1 MEEGLD
7 PEKQPT
13 PASTGRT
20 ETPSATSMSRPTR
33 GYAHLAEF
41 MTKTRHGMM
50 RRFKDLSTQNLLYL
64 QAELYQ
70 LKFELDREAA
80 ADAQFPRSD
89 ERSNWDF
96 HWNLLATS
104 GQRGCDKRWKI
115 WLKLRERLYEY
126 QDAIQRHAKVAS
138 MAGPTADQRSILS
151 KIVGRDSLSDD
162 SMQFLSRELRG
173 LEPEAYKEGFLD
185 DLVLLE
191 AADEDND
198 PLERF
203 VVNAVLR
210 LLRAFRG
217 CKMKLIR
224 QEDIESGL
232 GGSLAI
238 VGGRVY
244 QWDKSTYS
252 RANRVIG
259 AMFSTVVPVAS
270 VVTLYAV
277 QSMGLRVGLV
287 CVFSLVFCL
296 ALSTLTKTRRIEVFA
311 ATAAFMSVQ
320 LVFISQG
327 N

>member
-1 MEEGLD
+1 MAEGVD
-7 PEKQPT
+7 PEKQSDAASAQRT
-13 PASTGRT
+13 ETSLPASTDP
-20 ETPSATSMSRPTR
+20 EVPRPTR
-33 GYAHLAEF
+33 GYAQLAEF
-41 MTKTRHGMM
+41 MTKTHHGMM

-70 LKFELDREAA
+70 LRFELDKETA
-80 ADAQFPRSD
+80 ADARYPRTD

-96 HWNLLATS
+96 HWRLLATS
-104 GQRGCDKRWKI
+104 GQRQGIDDKRWRT

-126 QDAIQRHAKVAS
+126 QDAIQRHAKIAS
-138 MAGPTADQRSILS
+138 MAGPTGDQRSILA
-151 KIVGRDSLSDD
+151 KIVGRDSLSES

-173 LEPEAYKEGFLD
+173 LEPEAYKEMFLD

-210 LLRAFRG
+210 ILRAFRG

-244 QWDKSTYS
+244 QWDKRTYS

-287 CVFSLVFCL
+287 CVFSLMFCL

-311 ATAAFMSVQ
+311 ATAA
-320 LVFISQG
+320 
-327 N
+327 